1 MIERYTMPEM
11 KKVWAVKNRF
21 ELMLQIE
28 LYACEAAR
36 DKGDITA
43 EIYDEIKA
51 NAHFDLQRIVEI
63 EEVTRH
69 DVVAFLAA
77 VGENLGDLAK
87 YVHKGLTAS
96 DILDTALS
104 VQMKQSA
111 ELLLGNL
118 YVLRDILVEK
128 AKKYKYTL
136 MVGRTHGMHAEP
148 TTFGLK
154 MALWIKETDRCIE
167 RITSA
172 KNTIAVGKMSGA
184 VGNFANIDPFI
195 EEHVCRRLGLKP
207 EEVSTQ
213 IIQRDRHAYFINMLA
228 LVGSTIEKFATEIRN
243 LSRTDIS
250 EVDEPYTK
258 GQRDSMGMP
267 HKRNPVVTE
276 RLTGLS
282 RILRGNALAAMEDI
296 SLWHERDMTHSSVER
311 IIIPDSC
318 MLLDYMLDHMANVM
332 RDLIVHAD
340 NMLANMEKTLGLL
353 SSQRVFLALMDHGVA
368 RETAYEWVKRN
379 ALGAF
384 ENKMDFEYYILQD
397 KDIMRIMSSEEL
409 DTLFD
414 YDYCIKNV
422 DYIFTRAGIE

>member
-1 MIERYTMPEM
+1 MIKRYTLPDME
-11 KKVWAVKNRF
+11 KVWAVKNHF
-21 ELMLQIE
+21 ELMLQVE

-43 EIYDEIKA
+43 EIYNQIKE

-77 VGENLGDLAK
+77 VGENLGDVAK
-87 YVHKGLTAS
+87 YLHKGLTAS
-96 DILDTALS
+96 DISDTSLS

-111 ELLLGNL
+111 ELILGKL
-118 YVLRDILVEK
+118 YVLKGVLVEQ
-128 AKKYKYTL
+128 AKQYKYTL

-154 MALWIKETDRCIE
+154 MALWVTEIDRCIE
-167 RITSA
+167 HITSA
-172 KNTIAVGKMSGA
+172 KNNIAVGMMSGA
-184 VGNFANIDPFI
+184 VGNFANIDPFV

-207 EEVSTQ
+207 AAVSTQ
-213 IIQRDRHAYFINMLA
+213 IIQRDRHAYFINMIA
-228 LVGSTIEKFATEIRN
+228 LVGCTIEKFATEIRN
-243 LSRTDIS
+243 LSRTDIL
-250 EVDEPYTK
+250 ELEEPYTA

-282 RILRGNALAAMEDI
+282 RILRGNALAAMEDVN
-296 SLWHERDMTHSSVER
+296 LWHERDMTHSSTER

-318 MLLDYMLDHMANVM
+318 MLLDYMLESMINVM
-332 RDLIVHAD
+332 RDLIVHSD
-340 NMLANMEKTLGLL
+340 NMLANMERTMGLL
-353 SSQRVFLALMDHGVA
+353 SSQRVFLKLMDNGVS

-379 ALGAF
+379 AIGSMD
-384 ENKMDFEYYILQD
+384 NKADFEYYILQD
-397 KDIMRIMSSEEL
+397 KDIMRVMSADEL

-414 YDYCIKNV
+414 YDYCMKNI
-422 DYIFTRAGIE
+422 DYIFARAGIE